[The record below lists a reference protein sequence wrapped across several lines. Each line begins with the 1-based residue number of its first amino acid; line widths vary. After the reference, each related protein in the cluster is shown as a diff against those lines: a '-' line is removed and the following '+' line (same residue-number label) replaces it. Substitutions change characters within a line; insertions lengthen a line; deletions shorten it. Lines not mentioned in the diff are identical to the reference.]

1 MKLESI
7 EWTRVWREEVN
18 NGKKRVLLIGDSII
32 DGSKSLIGKA
42 LGEKASISAFITS
55 KALDNPWYCKELG
68 LLLEQEG
75 NYAAV
80 YFNNGLHTGGLTP
93 GEYAA
98 CYQKTVAFLR
108 EALPD
113 TPILLGLSTPIAKPV
128 TDPGDADAPITPH
141 AVYTESNKT
150 VLAFNREVTLLGEKT
165 GLPVFDAYSLMDAI
179 DPSLR
184 APDGYHYT
192 EKGSTVFAN
201 AVAEA
206 LLKLFKA

>member
-18 NGKKRVLLIGDSII
+18 SGKKRVLLIGDSII

-42 LGEKASISAFITS
+42 LGENASISAFITS
-55 KALDNPWYCKELG
+55 KALDNPWYIKELA

-75 NYAAV
+75 DYAAV

-93 GEYAA
+93 DEYASH
-98 CYQKTVAFLR
+98 YQKTVDFLLR
-108 EALPD
+108 ALPD
-113 TPILLGLSTPIAKPV
+113 TPVLLGLSTPIAKPV
-128 TDPGDADAPITPH
+128 TDLGTADAPITPH

-150 VLAFNREVTLLGEKT
+150 VQAFNRKVMLIGEKA

-184 APDGYHYT
+184 TPDGYHYT
-192 EKGSTVFAN
+192 EKGSAIFAD
-201 AVAEA
+201 AAAEA
-206 LLKLFKA
+206 LLKIFKI